1 MAAAIRSGALGNI
14 QSLFDEGTCTGLS
27 DARLLERFVTRDDEV
42 AFAAMVERH
51 GDLVRN
57 TCQAVLKDPDAAAD
71 AFQATFVLLFRKAG
85 SIRGGDALGAWLHR
99 VAYRTAL
106 QARSD
111 AARRREVEKAARL
124 EQADEPTG
132 QDDLVAALHEEIERL
147 PERFRRPVV
156 LCYLEGMTRDQA
168 ADYLRCTEGTVRGRL
183 AKGRELLRH
192 RLERR
197 GLTLAIPS
205 ATGATIPE
213 SLVATTVRAAAAGA
227 SGPVAALVAAISR
240 GGILAR
246 LAAAVVVMAGVGI
259 AVTALAFYSAP
270 PGRLLRGGRIHPAVA
285 PTARPAGAIGPPSSD
300 DRSTMPVEGR
310 ILDLE
315 GRPVAGATITVSRVQ
330 LPDGSNLDAWIDR
343 ARRMERAQGGLRD
356 WKEPGGSSA
365 TSGPDGRFRI
375 VGLPRDAVV
384 TASIQGPGI
393 EASEIHVVTRDV
405 PTFRLPLLPG
415 PQGPINIY
423 YGARFD
429 HLAAPTR
436 PIVGIVRDQDTGA
449 PIPGVRITGT
459 AEIPRSGIPTPG
471 IEATTDAQGRY
482 RLVGLPVARGFRLF
496 TEAPGEPY
504 VDGGFLCEKVAPG
517 AGPFTFDIA
526 LKRGVLVRGRLTDK
540 ATGRPL
546 RGEVFYR
553 AFGDNPHL
561 DEYPDFKRG
570 SRGEPLVI
578 PDDGRFTIP
587 ALPGRGLIAAR
598 AFEEGYLHGIGA
610 EAIKGLDR
618 RMNAFTTYPN
628 IVGDRVYN
636 LYVEINPAQEAQE
649 VTLELQADPGRTAR
663 GTILGPDGRPLLGGV
678 EIHLLDVMQGPQ
690 QTPADSAKFEV
701 RGISPGPYR
710 LDFFHWGR
718 KLAGSLVLS
727 GDESGD
733 LTVRLQPWGAV
744 VGRVVD
750 EEGKPM
756 NDVTLRNT
764 RRDRPD
770 PGRGNLPGRAVVVDA
785 EGRFRIERIV
795 PGIKYDA
802 DGFSRRG
809 PAGGPVLKG
818 VQVGPGEVKD
828 LGDIRLP
835 TVRKSQG

>member
-1 MAAAIRSGALGNI
+1 MAAAYRSGALGNI
-14 QSLFDEGTCTGLS
+14 RSLFDEGTYTGLS
-27 DARLLERFVTRDDEV
+27 DARLLERFVACGDES
-42 AFAAMVERH
+42 AFAALIDRH
-51 GDLVRN
+51 GSLVLN
-57 TCQAVLKDPDAAAD
+57 TCESVLKDPDSAAD

-106 QARSD
+106 QVRSD
-111 AARRREVEKAARL
+111 AARRRKIEEVAGLARSAGS
-124 EQADEPTG
+124 ADR
-132 QDDLVAALHEEIERL
+132 DDVGAALHEEIERL

-213 SLVATTVRAAAAGA
+213 SLVATTVRTAAAGA
-227 SGPVAALVAAISR
+227 SGPVAALAAATSR

-246 LAAAVVVMAGVGI
+246 LAAAVVVAGVGI
-259 AVTALAFYSAP
+259 AVTALAYDSAP
-270 PGRLLRGGRIHPAVA
+270 PGRPLRGGRIRPAVA
-285 PTARPAGAIGPPSSD
+285 PTARPAAAIGPPSSD

-315 GRPVAGATITVSRVQ
+315 GRPVAGATIIVSRVQ
-330 LPDGSNLDAWIDR
+330 LPDGGNLDAWIDR
-343 ARRMERAQGGLRD
+343 ARRMEKAQGGLRE
-356 WKEPGGSSA
+356 WKEPRGSSA

-393 EASEIHVVTRDV
+393 EASEIHVVTRDM

-436 PIVGIVRDQDTGA
+436 PIVGTVRDQDTGGA
-449 PIPGVRITGT
+449 IPGVRITGT
-459 AEIPRSGIPTPG
+459 STDPRSGSEQIPTPG
-471 IEATTDAQGRY
+471 IEATTDAQGHY
-482 RLVGLPVARGFRLF
+482 RLDGLPVARGFRLF
-496 TEAPGEPY
+496 TEAPGQPY

-546 RGEVFYR
+546 RGLVFYR

-561 DEYPDFKRG
+561 DQYPNFKRG
-570 SRGEPLVI
+570 SRGAPLVI
-578 PDDGRFTIP
+578 PDDGRFAIP
-587 ALPGRGLIAAR
+587 ALPGRGLISVRAA
-598 AFEEGYLHGIGA
+598 EEGYLHGVGA
-610 EAIKGLDR
+610 ESIKGLDR
-618 RMNAFTTYPN
+618 RMNAFFSVYP
-628 IVGDRVYN
+628 IPR
-636 LYVEINPAQEAQE
+636 
-649 VTLELQADPGRTAR
+649 GRTTIISTSRSIPHRRR
-663 GTILGPDGRPLLGGV
+663 GRSPSNSRP
-678 EIHLLDVMQGPQ
+678 
-690 QTPADSAKFEV
+690 TPA
-701 RGISPGPYR
+701 GR
-710 LDFFHWGR
+710 LEAR
-718 KLAGSLVLS
+718 SS
-727 GDESGD
+727 IP
-733 LTVRLQPWGAV
+733 T
-744 VGRVVD
+744 
-750 EEGKPM
+750 
-756 NDVTLRNT
+756 
-764 RRDRPD
+764 
-770 PGRGNLPGRAVVVDA
+770 
-785 EGRFRIERIV
+785 
-795 PGIKYDA
+795 
-802 DGFSRRG
+802 
-809 PAGGPVLKG
+809 
-818 VQVGPGEVKD
+818 VGPCSVGSRSACSTSSRTRSRSPR
-828 LGDIRLP
+828 IPRSSRSTAYP
-835 TVRKSQG
+835 RAATVSTSSTGAASWPVRSS